1 MLLYFLK
8 CRESTK
14 SEVLRVEKTKIERI
28 MLSSKCA
35 VCGCKKSRFIKEQ
48 GASDLLTSLL

>member
-14 SEVLRVEKTKIERI
+14 NEVLRVEKTKIERI

>member
-35 VCGCKKSRFIKEQ
+35 VCGCKKPRFIKEQ

>member
-8 CRESTK
+8 CRESTI

-35 VCGCKKSRFIKEQ
+35 ICGCKKSRFIKEQ